1 MMAHESFDGLHVRH
15 NRRRLTRIAER
26 DGRRFEV
33 RSSRFSEFRTLNF
46 ELRIA
51 PFSYVSRFTRDGS
64 WVLADFF
71 SILQGE
77 VSAGVELVL
86 GVVDQADNV
95 VAEISGL
102 TFLGQVYLAPV
113 IDLVS
118 LWI

>member
-15 NRRRLTRIAER
+15 NRRRLTRIADR
-26 DGRRFEV
+26 DGRRFKV

-64 WVLADFF
+64 WVLTDFF

-77 VSAGVELVL
+77 VSAGVELVFSI
-86 GVVDQADNV
+86 VDLADKCV
-95 VAEISGL
+95 RQIDGL
-102 TFLGQVYLAPV
+102 RFFRQR
-113 IDLVS
+113 S
-118 LWI
+118 